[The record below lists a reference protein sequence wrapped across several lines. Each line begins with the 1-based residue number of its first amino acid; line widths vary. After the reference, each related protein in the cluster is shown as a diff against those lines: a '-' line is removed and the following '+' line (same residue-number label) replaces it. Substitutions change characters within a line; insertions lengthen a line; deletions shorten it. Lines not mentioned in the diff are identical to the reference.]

1 MTSLFQAV
9 FLVLLGLTAAFAAES
24 TAAAGPTLAPGI
36 EYRLTRLNDQEL
48 AIGSAPTLILDAED
62 QRVSGFNGVNRYS
75 GGYTL
80 VGDVLTIG
88 QALSTMMAGEEAAMK
103 IEQDFM
109 GIISQPLTISVIS
122 GELALTNAKGSF
134 RLIRQVK

>member
-1 MTSLFQAV
+1 MTSLLQAV
-9 FLVLLGLTAAFAAES
+9 FLVLLCLTAACAAES
-24 TAAAGPTLAPGI
+24 AAGSGPTLVPGI
-36 EYRLTRLNDQEL
+36 DYRLTHLNDQKL
-48 AIGSAPTLILDAED
+48 DIGSAPTLLLDAAEK
-62 QRVSGFNGVNRYS
+62 RVSGFNGVNRYS

-109 GIISQPLTISVIS
+109 GIISQPLTVSVIS
-122 GELALTNAKGSF
+122 GELVVKNAKGSF
-134 RLIRQVK
+134 RLERQVK